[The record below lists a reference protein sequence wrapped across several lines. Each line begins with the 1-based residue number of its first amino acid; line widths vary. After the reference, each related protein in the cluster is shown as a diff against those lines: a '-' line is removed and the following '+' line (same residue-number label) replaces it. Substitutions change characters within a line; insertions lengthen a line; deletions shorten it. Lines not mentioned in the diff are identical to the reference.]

1 MGQKKKRALLQE
13 SGLHE
18 IENKKR
24 PRAMKTKRG
33 GLRLSPKKKRRALK
47 IGAVAS
53 ALVLATVAVFAVGM
67 FNKNI
72 PSLEVDDDFVTV
84 SYVIPNDGSTPADFS
99 DKDSALENIGRI
111 NWRFKQQTNWYSEMH
126 GTTSATVGITVNQSV
141 NTYKQY
147 SDGVLI
153 MADITMS
160 SMVNEAR
167 QFCYV
172 GDDVLWRTPAGSK
185 NSWATD
191 YDSLVAMEW
200 KTGDPYAHLSVH
212 DFQYGYVQEN
222 GETVSSKGLPGTEL
236 SVYVI
241 NEATLM
247 DASDVTDNGDG
258 TFTQTYYLNPEGELA
273 PIYYRYQMAFTGNL
287 TALPS
292 FYSIQLTYTFDS
304 EWQILKSEI
313 SESCSAPMGIWADCV
328 SNYTTVYEYDTYKAE
343 SSAYDDY
350 FSYYADKPVFDA
362 PVTNDPTALSC
373 LSTAFGS
380 VLTGETTFELALDL
394 GGTPLNGRITVD
406 LGNLAAMSVS
416 AELGDISLW
425 YTGDKAYLSYGNVK
439 VSMSVEELAEIIKG
453 LLPEGGGSFDLS
465 SALDLDSLLGSLAE
479 GTFEISEDKKSA
491 ELSSELPLFGLNIPV
506 EFTFYFGD
514 NGEITLGSVVAEIAV
529 AEDFTVGAQLSFG
542 NEPVKSLAEADKDKF
557 AEILPYVN
565 TVIDLLQSETLHA
578 EIDYAGTDFKITGY
592 ADVSLGEFAL
602 SGELTLEADGAKK
615 EVRFAY
621 AEGEVLIDLD
631 GIKLKADVESAVA
644 LISRYVTLPEAGAQI
659 EVAELLENLFA
670 LKLSE
675 KLALTEEDGVL
686 TIAVKGT
693 ELLGAFGIDFELED
707 VKLGVNREESALK
720 AEALGAT
727 VTVTEGEPFA
737 VSAEGYTEIVK
748 YAEYAAN
755 LLTSENLL
763 ADVNFD
769 RDGIK
774 VEGSVQINFGAA
786 KVAGNL
792 ELTSGEAV
800 KKIYF
805 AYADGCVYLSVDGIK
820 VKADMEAAAALLA
833 QYIALPEGTGAELTI
848 GEILGLDFSELLKIA
863 ECGEDKLAATLQVT
877 ELLNALGV
885 NFDFGEAELTLA
897 EGEIGLS
904 GYGASV
910 TVKAGD
916 SFEADTVGYTEI
928 VKYAEKLAALIE
940 DKTVTAE
947 VEVVYGELEIDGTV
961 TVSAEDGWTVAGEF
975 FVTYETV
982 EKKVGAVYADGML
995 YLTVDGLKATL
1006 GTEEAAAL
1014 VAGLVQLPEQDADGM
1029 EILKNVLAL
1038 DFSEVIALT
1047 ESEESLAVTL
1057 DLPALLKAFGVD
1069 TGTFEIE
1076 KTELTLGDTLTA
1088 EFEGGGIKANV
1099 SVEKGGEII
1108 FDPSDYTADL
1118 TPVLKEVA
1126 NVLEQQGISFDG
1138 EFTLTAGDTEI
1149 AVTLENGALS
1159 WKNGFDL
1166 YAELSLQTGDTQLNL
1181 AVSLTDAG
1189 ISFAYGTVGVQLEYG
1204 DFASLEAGLIELYNR
1219 IAAVVNTAAP
1229 ANRDLLPTDD
1239 EVSTLKGLV
1248 ALFSADSLFEGFDYA
1263 ELLASATLSNTP
1275 DGLLKLVIKGLSAV
1289 VTDGTGEGGLLS
1301 AELSYA
1307 SGDLLVSG
1315 NLNTAAIGGEV
1326 PSMPQDV
1333 NYLGADEFLTIM
1345 DYAGAAVELL
1355 AEENLNLS
1363 LSGEIYAEDE
1373 EGTQSKQY
1381 GVSAE
1386 INYYSGGG
1394 APVTVDT
1401 EEKTIT
1407 VNAQLYLKASV
1418 ALTAAAED
1426 GTDIYLELLLFDEN
1440 SDGMLDCYVSLSK
1453 RAETDESRNPI
1464 LLYAPASEIMTLLS
1478 GACAAMGVDNALLN
1492 DYVISKWLN
1501 VTEVAQLK
1509 ALGDSV
1515 KVMIEEIASG
1525 NAQTNWQ
1532 IGAGLI
1538 GGILGTDSSQEN
1550 DAAAATAKYFISALS
1565 VSDSELSVSLDAEA
1579 LFGTEGTF
1587 DISLKKD
1594 ENGKLTAIG
1603 FVNLADGEQLTNM
1616 SLSIDRNTVQT
1627 GASVSGSYLD
1637 LSGFGS
1643 LLKTVGRSVTSEQ
1656 ETVISGE
1663 ETQTEYLLNRNFYI
1677 DGNIVLD
1684 MTALGIDV
1692 EVNIRMVAF
1701 SITVDEDHTIG
1712 VNVRF
1717 EYDALKKLGI
1727 TVINGNTTVDLTGKN
1742 GMVYIKRTQTT
1753 DVDGKTL
1760 AGGGEVVYRAM
1771 PLSNMVS
1778 DIFNQIGFLFNMNE
1792 SIVDLLANI
1801 TFETPQIEGYD
1812 LGDTMSNVLT
1822 SYTYDPASENAG
1834 DKWTFVLNGNVL
1846 SSGVLGDI
1854 VISLGA
1860 DVNGDLRDLCF
1871 DTSMSMTAISMT
1883 VDMNLTYHNPRGV
1896 MDEGETDVTQDIAE
1910 ELSGAMNT
1918 KLAEMNE
1925 LGWTKTDGSAAYL
1938 EAELTEIKFV
1948 LGGTEIAESKYLA
1961 VATGADGCGEQ
1972 GEVYGKLVL
1981 PDIGEIEKEYGITGY
1996 ELVWDYDEDDPVP
2009 ANGEVRAIYQAR
2021 TYLLVFESEYELEG
2035 GVYDEA
2041 NGVWRYEAEYRYGS
2055 DFTLPFAENE
2065 TRRIVSFLG
2074 EDGREYTTLDG
2085 WDTEGTVFTAVWENI
2100 VYTVTF
2106 VIGDE
2111 TVIRTGYYGDDV
2123 EYPDSVPDGY
2133 ELNGWSSEITA
2144 FTCDITV
2151 TAELTPKH
2159 FTVTLV
2165 SGIAAEG
2172 FAESADGSYLC
2183 SIDYVYGTKV
2193 TLPTCDNEEA
2203 GKSLVGYTDG
2213 EGQTVYTVENILSD
2227 VTYTAVW
2234 DEIGYKITFVGE
2246 GGDAVAV
2253 LNGYIDDAISTRG
2266 DLPDVPEKEGY
2277 TGAWDFGGDTVTGNM
2292 TIQPVYTG
2300 IEYTVTLYS
2309 EQEIDGFELLG
2320 GVYMKQLGYVYGSA
2334 ETALPAGVSNDDYDF
2349 EGYYSADGEQV
2360 EALSDEV
2367 IANIFLFGEK
2377 EGALYANW
2385 RSNIVTVTFA
2395 SDIAFGGATFY
2406 PDLNAYC
2413 KTVLFNKSGYSLYDG
2428 EGEIAEYFPTV
2439 AGYQQLGWWHE
2450 EDGGWSNVGDVSAL
2464 DGEILWAVWIQEIQI
2479 SIDAFD
2485 PNLTNLGITS
2495 TVTYTIRGSF
2505 TGGMPASG
2513 KSSEI
2518 FRDSPT
2524 KEVQYVVYRNNTRD
2538 TLSGGDELAVEGNT
2552 FGKEKMTCGNSGS
2565 TWNSAPYGGAQVTH
2579 TFSYTGADGNTYTVS
2594 TKDEVCISLE
2604 TYHVNFYNEDGSL
2617 YQTVDVRGVYGSAI
2631 TVAMIMPSVPV
2642 TKEGY
2647 KTVWADAETTVIDS
2661 GARTGVTA
2669 SGTNNIVTE
2678 YTVDVYLKS
2687 VPEIYGV
2694 TFVSDT
2700 EVMGWSETNGEW
2712 RYETEMEYGAVINY
2726 YVLGEIIG
2734 SDTVGIEGNV
2744 FTLPSWQWNEG
2755 KWSATVESSG
2765 ATISA
2770 EFKAIVSYSSEVAF
2784 EWEGVSTNSVTVEVE
2799 NSSGYELITPSASG
2813 YIFLGWWTQENDVWA
2828 QVTEL
2833 GGNLNASLCALWASE
2848 VKVEI
2853 SASKSG
2859 TKHTATANVSGGE
2872 LIGAFAQ
2879 EQETTGT
2886 LTLRYYANNDTKYD
2900 DSTDHGNQTLDD
2912 YSGSSITSEAFS
2924 YTSSWTSTKQYA
2936 HIVATLTYS
2945 YNGTTI
2951 TVVSG
2956 SDGHFYQKF

>member
-1 MGQKKKRALLQE
+1 MGQKKKRARLQE

-24 PRAMKTKRG
+24 PRMVKTKRG
-33 GLRLSPKKKRRALK
+33 GLRLTPKRRRRALK

-53 ALVLATVAVFAVGM
+53 ALVLAIVAVFAVGM
-67 FNKNI
+67 FFNKNI
-72 PSLEVDDDFVTV
+72 PSLDVDEGFVTV
-84 SYVIPNDGSTPADFS
+84 SYMIPDDGSTPADFS
-99 DKDSALENIGRI
+99 DKNSALENIGRI

-126 GTTSATVGITVNQSV
+126 GTTSATVGLTVNQSV

-172 GDDVLWRTPAGSK
+172 GDNVLWRTPAGNK
-185 NSWATD
+185 NNWATD
-191 YDSLVAMEW
+191 YDSLVTMEW
-200 KTGDPYAHLSVH
+200 KTGEPYAHLSVH

-222 GETVSSKGLPGTEL
+222 GEIVPSKGLPGTEL

-241 NEATLM
+241 NEDTLM

-273 PIYYRYQMAFTGNL
+273 PVYYRYQMAFTGNL
-287 TALPS
+287 TDLPS

-304 EWQILKSEI
+304 EWRILKSEI

-328 SNYTTVYEYDTYKAE
+328 SNFTTVYEYDTYKAE

-350 FSYYADKPVFDA
+350 FSYYADKPAFEA
-362 PVTNDPTALSC
+362 PVSNDPTALSC

-394 GGTPLNGRITVD
+394 GGTPLDGKITVD

-416 AELGDISLW
+416 ARLGDISLW
-425 YTGDKAYLSYGNVK
+425 YTGDKAYLSYGNVN
-439 VSMSVEELAEIIKG
+439 VSMSVDELVEIVKG
-453 LLPEGGGSFDLS
+453 LLPEGGSSFDLS

-491 ELSSELPLFGLNIPV
+491 ELSSELPLFGLIIPV

-529 AEDFTVGAQLSFG
+529 TEDFTIGAQLSFG
-542 NEPVKSLAEADKDKF
+542 NDPVKSLAEEDKDKF
-557 AEILPYVN
+557 AEILPYIN
-565 TVIDLLQSETLHA
+565 TVIELLQSETLRA
-578 EIDYAGTDFKITGY
+578 EIGYAGTGFEIAGY

-602 SGELTLEADGAKK
+602 SGELTLKADGAEKT
-615 EVRFAY
+615 VRFAY
-621 AEGEVLIDLD
+621 AEGEALIDLD
-631 GIKLKADVESAVA
+631 GIKLKADVERAVA

-659 EVAELLENLFA
+659 EVAKLLEKLFA
-670 LKLSE
+670 LDLSAN
-675 KLALTEEDGVL
+675 LALTEEDDVL

-693 ELLGAFGIDFELED
+693 ELLGAFGIDFELGE
-707 VKLGVNREESALK
+707 VKLGVNKAESALE
-720 AEALGAT
+720 AEALGAK
-727 VTVTEGEPFA
+727 VTVAKGEAFE
-737 VSAEGYTEIVK
+737 VSAEGYTEITK
-748 YAEYAAN
+748 YAENAAN

-763 ADVNFD
+763 AEVRFAG
-769 RDGIK
+769 DGIE
-774 VEGSVQINFGAA
+774 VNGIVRINLGAA
-786 KVAGNL
+786 KVAGSL
-792 ELTSGEAV
+792 ELGSGGTSKRV
-800 KKIYF
+800 DV

-820 VKADMEAAAALLA
+820 VKADMEAATALLA

-848 GEILGLDFSELLKIA
+848 GKILGLDFSELLQI
-863 ECGEDKLAATLQVT
+863 EESGEETLTATLQVT
-877 ELLNALGV
+877 VLLNALGV
-885 NFDFGEAELTLA
+885 DFDFGEAELTLT
-897 EGEIGLS
+897 EEEIGLS

-916 SFEADTVGYTEI
+916 GFELDTEGYTEI

-940 DKTVTAE
+940 DKAVTAE
-947 VEVVYGELEIDGTV
+947 VAVVYGDLEIDGTV
-961 TVSAEDGWTVAGEF
+961 KVSAKDGWTVAGEF
-975 FVTYETV
+975 LVKYGTA
-982 EKKVGAVYADGML
+982 EKAVGAVYADGVL
-995 YLTVDGLKATL
+995 YLTVDGLKVKL
-1006 GTEEAAAL
+1006 GMEEAAAL
-1014 VAGLVQLPEQDADGM
+1014 VAGLVQLPEQDADGRA
-1029 EILKNVLAL
+1029 ILEKVLAL
-1038 DFSEVIALT
+1038 DFSKVIALA
-1047 ESEESLAVTL
+1047 ESGESLAVTL
-1057 DLPALLKAFGVD
+1057 DLPALLGAFGVD

-1076 KTELTLGDTLTA
+1076 KTQLTLGDKLTV
-1088 EFEGGGIKANV
+1088 EFAGGGIRANV
-1099 SVEKGGEII
+1099 SIEKGGEIA

-1118 TPVLKEVA
+1118 TPVLNEIA
-1126 NVLEQQGISFDG
+1126 NVLGRQGISFDG
-1138 EFTLTAGDTEI
+1138 GFTLTAGDTEI
-1149 AVTLENGALS
+1149 AVTLANGALS
-1159 WKNGFDL
+1159 WENGLDL
-1166 YAELSLQTGDTQLNL
+1166 YAELSLQTGDTRLDL
-1181 AVSLTDAG
+1181 AISLTDAG
-1189 ISFAYGTVGVQLEYG
+1189 ISFAYGTVGVRLEYC
-1204 DFASLEAGLIELYNR
+1204 DFASLEEGLIQLYNR
-1219 IAAVVNTAAP
+1219 IAAVVNKAAP

-1263 ELLASATLSNTP
+1263 ELLASATLSNTQN
-1275 DGLLKLVIKGLSAV
+1275 GLLELVIKGLSAV
-1289 VTDGTGEGGLLS
+1289 VTDGTEAGGLLS
-1301 AELSYA
+1301 VALSYA

-1315 NLNTAAIGGEV
+1315 SLNTAAIDKEV

-1333 NYLGADEFLTIM
+1333 NYLGANEFLQIM

-1373 EGTQSKQY
+1373 EGAQSKQY
-1381 GVSAE
+1381 DVSAE
-1386 INYYSGGG
+1386 VNYYSGEG

-1418 ALTAAAED
+1418 ALTAAVED
-1426 GTDIYLELLLFDEN
+1426 GTSIYLELLLFDKDG
-1440 SDGMLDCYVSLSK
+1440 DGMLDCYVSLSK
-1453 RAETDESRNPI
+1453 RAATDEKRDPI

-1478 GACAAMGVDNALLN
+1478 GACAAMGVDNTLLN

-1550 DAAAATAKYFISALS
+1550 DAATATAKYFIRALS
-1565 VSDSELSVSLDAEA
+1565 VSDNELSASLDAEA

-1603 FVNLADGEQLTNM
+1603 FANLTDGGRRTNM
-1616 SLSIDRNTVQT
+1616 SLSIDRSEASRE
-1627 GASVSGSYLD
+1627 ASVSGSYLD

-1677 DGNIVLD
+1677 DGKIVLD
-1684 MTALGIDV
+1684 MTALGINV
-1692 EVNIRMVAF
+1692 QVNIRMVAF

-1717 EYDALKKLGI
+1717 EYDALKKMGI

-1753 DVDGKTL
+1753 DVDGKAL

-1792 SIVDLLANI
+1792 SIVNMLAGI

-1812 LGDTMSNVLT
+1812 LGNTMRNVLT
-1822 SYTYDPASENAG
+1822 SYTYEQGGENAG
-1834 DKWTFVLNGNVL
+1834 DKWTFVLNGSVL

-1854 VISLGA
+1854 VFSLGA

-1871 DTSMSMTAISMT
+1871 DTSMSMTGISMT
-1883 VDMNLTYHNPRGV
+1883 VDMDLVYHNPRGV
-1896 MDEGETDVTQDIAE
+1896 MDEGTTDVTKDVAE
-1910 ELSGAMNT
+1910 ELLSAMNT

-1925 LGWTKTDGSAAYL
+1925 QGWTKADGSAAYL
-1938 EAELTEIKFV
+1938 EADLTEIKFV
-1948 LGGTEIAESKYLA
+1948 LGGSEIADRKYLA
-1961 VATGADGCGEQ
+1961 IATGADGCGEQ

-1981 PDIGEIEKEYGITGY
+1981 PDIEEIEKDYGITGY
-1996 ELVWDYDEDDPVP
+1996 ELVWEIGEDDPVP
-2009 ANGEVRAIYQAR
+2009 ANGEVRAIYKAR
-2021 TYLLVFESEYELEG
+2021 TYLLEFESEYELEG

-2055 DFTLPFAENE
+2055 DFALPFAENE
-2065 TRRIVSFLG
+2065 TRKIVYFLG
-2074 EDGREYTTLDG
+2074 ADGREYTSLDG
-2085 WDTEGTVFTAVWENI
+2085 WDTDGTVFTAVWENI

-2111 TVIRTGYYGDDV
+2111 TMIRTGCYGAAV
-2123 EYPDSVPDGY
+2123 EYPDYVPDGY
-2133 ELNGWSSEITA
+2133 EFGGWSSDIRT
-2144 FTCDITV
+2144 FTCDMTV
-2151 TAELTPKH
+2151 TAALTPKH

-2165 SGIAAEG
+2165 SEFAAEG
-2172 FAESADGSYLC
+2172 FQESADGTYLC

-2193 TLPTCDNEEA
+2193 TLPTCDNETV

-2213 EGQTVYTVENILSD
+2213 EGRTVYTVENILSD
-2227 VTYTAVW
+2227 ITYTAVW
-2234 DEIGYKITFVGE
+2234 GDIGYKITFANEAGNT
-2246 GGDAVAV
+2246 VAV
-2253 LNGYIDDAISTRG
+2253 LNGYMGDAISTRE
-2266 DLPDVPEKEGY
+2266 DLPAVPEKEGY
-2277 TGAWDFGGDTVTGNM
+2277 TGAWDFGGDAVTGHM

-2309 EQEIDGFELLG
+2309 EHEIEGFELLG
-2320 GVYMKQLGYVYGSA
+2320 GVYVRELSYVYGGA
-2334 ETALPAGVSNDDYDF
+2334 EAVLPAGVSNDDYDF
-2349 EGYYSADGEQV
+2349 EGFYSADGERI
-2360 EALSDEV
+2360 EALDDTL
-2367 IANIFLFGEK
+2367 IADIFRFGEN
-2377 EGALYANW
+2377 EAALYADW
-2385 RSNIVTVTFA
+2385 KSNIVTVTFA
-2395 SDIAFGGATFY
+2395 SDIAFEGATLY
-2406 PDLNAYC
+2406 PDLNGVNAYC

-2450 EDGGWSNVGDVSAL
+2450 ENGGWSNVGDVSAL

-2479 SIDAFD
+2479 SIDTFEV
-2485 PNLTNLGITS
+2485 NTTGIL
-2495 TVTYTIRGSF
+2495 VTYTIRGSF

-2518 FRDSPT
+2518 FQGSPV
-2524 KEVQYVVYRNNTRD
+2524 KEVQYVVYRNNSRD
-2538 TLSGGDELAVEGNT
+2538 ALSGGAELTVEGNT
-2552 FGKEKMTCGNSGS
+2552 FGKNKMNCGNSGS
-2565 TWNSAPYGGAQVTH
+2565 VLNTAPYGGALVRH
-2579 TFSYTGADGNTYTVS
+2579 TFSYTGADGNTHSVS
-2594 TKDEVCISLE
+2594 TQDEVCISLE

-2631 TVAMIMPSVPV
+2631 TVAMIMPSVPEK
-2642 TKEGY
+2642 TGY
-2647 KTVWADAETTVIDS
+2647 KGVWANAETTVIDS
-2661 GARTGVTA
+2661 GARTSVSTKGLTL
-2669 SGTNNIVTE
+2669 VTE
-2678 YTVDVYLKS
+2678 YTVNVY
-2687 VPEIYGV
+2687 PEY
-2694 TFVSDT
+2694 
-2700 EVMGWSETNGEW
+2700 
-2712 RYETEMEYGAVINY
+2712 
-2726 YVLGEIIG
+2726 
-2734 SDTVGIEGNV
+2734 
-2744 FTLPSWQWNEG
+2744 
-2755 KWSATVESSG
+2755 
-2765 ATISA
+2765 
-2770 EFKAIVSYSSEVAF
+2770 
-2784 EWEGVSTNSVTVEVE
+2784 
-2799 NSSGYELITPSASG
+2799 TPS
-2813 YIFLGWWTQENDVWA
+2813 
-2828 QVTEL
+2828 
-2833 GGNLNASLCALWASE
+2833 
-2848 VKVEI
+2848 
-2853 SASKSG
+2853 
-2859 TKHTATANVSGGE
+2859 
-2872 LIGAFAQ
+2872 
-2879 EQETTGT
+2879 
-2886 LTLRYYANNDTKYD
+2886 
-2900 DSTDHGNQTLDD
+2900 
-2912 YSGSSITSEAFS
+2912 SS
-2924 YTSSWTSTKQYA
+2924 
-2936 HIVATLTYS
+2936 V
-2945 YNGTTI
+2945 
-2951 TVVSG
+2951 
-2956 SDGHFYQKF
+2956 